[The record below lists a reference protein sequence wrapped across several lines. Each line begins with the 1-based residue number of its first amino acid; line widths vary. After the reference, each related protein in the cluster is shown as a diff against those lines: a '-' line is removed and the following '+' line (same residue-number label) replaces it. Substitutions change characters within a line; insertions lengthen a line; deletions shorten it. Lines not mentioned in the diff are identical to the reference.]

1 MIFHLI
7 DNLSMNR
14 REEEKNKEKMYPE
27 QRETT
32 SREYDY
38 LVAHKNQYT
47 SNPIEKITRQTVKC
61 ERVIKNPNFS
71 K

>member
-14 REEEKNKEKMYPE
+14 REEKKIKKQCTQNKEKQPSENMITWWHRKIKKH
-27 QRETT
+27 QIRE
-32 SREYDY
+32 R
-38 LVAHKNQYT
+38 
-47 SNPIEKITRQTVKC
+47 KITRQTVKC